1 MPRGTKSI
9 LGLSHKFIPV
19 PHHTPYDIDAYLSRF
34 ERDVHLKVW
43 FAQNPLDNKPPK
55 LYVKSEWRPPSI
67 PVEVDRRL
75 YAFFRSIRSLFRKKK
90 GRNNLLPF
98 QQKLMAKLR
107 RQAKFMIAKTD
118 KGLGP
123 CAIEYTRY
131 IQDVLVHLA
140 DPGTYQ
146 TLTRAA
152 AEAEAR
158 RICRDIYSWTFKYRK
173 SLDEHET
180 KYIRKKTDDSA
191 EDPFGYFYLMYKV
204 HKSPLKTRPV
214 VSDCGSCTY
223 ALAKWV
229 DIQLQP
235 IVQELPFYFRD
246 SFDLKELILNPAI
259 VPARS
264 RVWASDAVGMY
275 INIPTD
281 PALVEI
287 AAYLRDP
294 ETQKQFP
301 HFKAEMLIAAL
312 EIVMQNSLI
321 KCGDHFVKQI
331 SGTAMGKPCA
341 PPWANLYQ
349 ALHELK
355 FRNDW
360 IAQVP
365 IYIRFIDDIFGIW
378 VPQSEDQEED
388 DQEWEQFK
396 AILNEKVLVWE
407 FTERTLKVDYMDMT
421 ISIVGN
427 KFETTM
433 YEKPMALHLYIPPH
447 SSHPPGVLTGHVY
460 GEVLRIHRLCT
471 HADDITNRVLVF
483 YRRLLQRGHKTPA
496 LLPLFHKALANA
508 QKYLATSRLDRRRK
522 AEAKLQQ
529 AKRRVYFHMDYH
541 PQGPRA
547 CDVQRLFD
555 SAVLNPPNKLPFNKL
570 GPGETDIPVDTMIVA
585 HHRTLNLD
593 NLFSYRKICKRDG
606 PPVSS
611 FL

>member
-1 MPRGTKSI
+1 
-9 LGLSHKFIPV
+9 
-19 PHHTPYDIDAYLSRF
+19 
-34 ERDVHLKVW
+34 
-43 FAQNPLDNKPPK
+43 
-55 LYVKSEWRPPSI
+55 
-67 PVEVDRRL
+67 
-75 YAFFRSIRSLFRKKK
+75 
-90 GRNNLLPF
+90 
-98 QQKLMAKLR
+98 
-107 RQAKFMIAKTD
+107 
-118 KGLGP
+118 
-123 CAIEYTRY
+123 
-131 IQDVLVHLA
+131 
-140 DPGTYQ
+140 
-146 TLTRAA
+146 
-152 AEAEAR
+152 
-158 RICRDIYSWTFKYRK
+158 
-173 SLDEHET
+173 
-180 KYIRKKTDDSA
+180 
-191 EDPFGYFYLMYKV
+191 
-204 HKSPLKTRPV
+204 
-214 VSDCGSCTY
+214 
-223 ALAKWV
+223 
-229 DIQLQP
+229 
-235 IVQELPFYFRD
+235 
-246 SFDLKELILNPAI
+246 
-259 VPARS
+259 
-264 RVWASDAVGMY
+264 
-275 INIPTD
+275 
-281 PALVEI
+281 
-287 AAYLRDP
+287 
-294 ETQKQFP
+294 
-301 HFKAEMLIAAL
+301 
-312 EIVMQNSLI
+312 
-321 KCGDHFVKQI
+321 
-331 SGTAMGKPCA
+331 MGKPCA

-360 IAQVP
+360 IAHVP

-378 VPQSEDQEED
+378 VPQAEGQEED

-433 YEKPMALHLYIPPH
+433 YEKSMALHLYIPPH

-508 QKYLATSRLDRRRK
+508 HKFLATSRLDRRRK

-547 CDVQRLFD
+547 CDVQRLFE

-606 PPVSS
+606 PSVSS